1 MDYFENSDS
10 LLFVPALPHLVQ
22 LRDGGVL
29 DTSAA
34 TRSYFVQGELL
45 RVIVVLSSG
54 DDSRLEPVSLSLF
67 EQLQFDVFL
76 LNAAAAPEATADADN
91 AALPSRVAYRDYGKL
106 VKRLKRVKQEP
117 LPHHAFEH
125 AARVA
130 SLAELG
136 DVDDAEDTVVGVAAA
151 SSSSSTTTKNSLSG
165 AGGGGD
171 ESHFVRDGMPI
182 RLANGDIAFSIRV
195 PINVE
200 HQYVG
205 HKVQLAVAIA
215 RKAPFAVRG
224 QPDVFSPQITY
235 DALLHPKYTDP
246 PMNVLLA
253 SAPPVDLVEPLVL
266 TAQREPFEAGGDR
279 LIYAVTARAS
289 PQSPPDLTIEN
300 INVLI
305 ESTRFE
311 ARVINE
317 QLPTRLEPGN
327 VFSFLVEVQ
336 PTAVQRVRRNI
347 GMAVPPSTEEATFML
362 LWRSQIVWRRAAS
375 FVRWLLPPPAAS
387 PITVRFVLPEIVPR
401 AQNAFA
407 AEVVL
412 TNSSEFDVGAVC
424 ELPDGAATPSATTD
438 TTAVAAPLVCLDKT
452 LIYERIAPG
461 ASMAQKAHFV
471 ATNRGLYKVGELVL
485 RVSTL
490 GAEGGAALNGTWLVD
505 AAETE
510 HVLTTIAVE

>member
-10 LLFVPALPHLVQ
+10 LLFIPAFPHRIQ

-29 DTSAA
+29 DTSAP
-34 TRSYFVQGELL
+34 TRTYFVQGELL
-45 RVIVVLSSG
+45 RVIVVLSGG
-54 DDSRLEPVSLSLF
+54 DDPRLEPASLSLF

-76 LNAAAAPEATADADN
+76 LNASTDAASAPDADN
-91 AALPSRVAYRDYGKL
+91 ALPSRVAYRDYGKL

-117 LPHHAFEH
+117 MPHHAFEQ

-130 SLAELG
+130 SIATER
-136 DVDDAEDTVVGVAAA
+136 DVDDAEDTTNNVAA
-151 SSSSSTTTKNSLSG
+151 STTTTTTTLSPSISD
-165 AGGGGD
+165 GGD
-171 ESHFVRDGMPI
+171 ESKFVRDGMPI
-182 RLANGDIAFSIRV
+182 RLANGDIAFSVRV

-205 HKVQLAVAIA
+205 QKVQLAVAIA
-215 RKAPFAVRG
+215 RKAPFSVRG

-246 PMNVLLA
+246 PMNVLFA
-253 SAPPVDLVEPLVL
+253 SAAPVDLVEPLVL

-289 PQSPPDLTIEN
+289 PQSPPDLQIEN

-311 ARVINE
+311 ARVINDQ

-336 PTAVQRVRRNI
+336 PTAVQRVRRNV

-424 ELPDGAATPSATTD
+424 ELPDGAATASATTD
-438 TTAVAAPLVCLDKT
+438 TTAMAAPLVCLDKT

-471 ATNRGLYKVGELVL
+471 AVNRGLYKVGELVL